1 MADETER
8 ECARLFR
15 VNRTIHELVKDRVS
29 PSSSSFI
36 SPNFKLMREER
47 IGSDSN
53 T

>member
-29 PSSSSFI
+29 PFLASLFI
-36 SPNFKLMREER
+36 RQKLMEDM
-47 IGSDSN
+47 SFVSN